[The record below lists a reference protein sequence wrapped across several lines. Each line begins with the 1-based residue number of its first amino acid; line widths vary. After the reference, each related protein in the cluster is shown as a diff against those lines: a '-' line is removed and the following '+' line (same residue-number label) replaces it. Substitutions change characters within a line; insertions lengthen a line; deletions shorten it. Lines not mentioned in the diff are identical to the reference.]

1 MLKTLLVA
9 CAALLVGCAA
19 KQNQSLGGG
28 QQSLATD
35 NRQLTTDIPDKP
47 ITRRVLAPADPP
59 VMFRPTVNL
68 SIYHLRVPLGTVSGS
83 DEFWKRVDE
92 HAVDITTYDVLYK
105 NGIRVGRASI
115 SELDSFLKILDR
127 NPMQTLPTVFAAS
140 GAKTIELPMKKGA
153 LDQVLYDFDLKNTLT
168 VRSYEE
174 CDNIFC
180 VEFSPAPRKAGDV
193 RVSFCPMVRTLRK
206 RLVTTGDLDTREVEY
221 KSPEKYFQLNLRTDI
236 PLDGFLILGPSP
248 ESKSPMSLGHAFFM
262 LAGATEQQEDVLL
275 ILPQAMKPRPEKTDV
290 QISIDDKK

>member
-1 MLKTLLVA
+1 MPRILIAICACLLI
-9 CAALLVGCAA
+9 GCAA
-19 KQNQSLGGG
+19 KHDSSYLSSDYPVTIENQSRTTNNK
-28 QQSLATD
+28 QQ
-35 NRQLTTDIPDKP
+35 TTDEIEKP
-47 ITRRVLAPADPP
+47 VTRRITAPSDPP
-59 VMFRPTVNL
+59 VIFRPTVNL
-68 SIYHLRVPLGTVSGS
+68 SIYHLRVPLGTVSAG

-92 HAVDITTYDVLYK
+92 HAVDITAYDVLYK
-105 NGIRVGRASI
+105 NGIRVGRAPI
-115 SELDSFLKILDR
+115 SELEAFLKILDR

-206 RLVTTGDLDTREVEY
+206 RLVPTGDLDTREVEY

-248 ESKSPMSLGHAFFM
+248 EAKSPMSLGHAFF
-262 LAGATEQQEDVLL
+262 
-275 ILPQAMKPRPEKTDV
+275 
-290 QISIDDKK
+290 

>member
-1 MLKTLLVA
+1 MLL
-9 CAALLVGCAA
+9 GCASKEDRDYSRA
-19 KQNQSLGGG
+19 AQSRSGTTNNT
-28 QQSLATD
+28 QP
-35 NRQLTTDIPDKP
+35 TTDEIEKP
-47 ITRRVLAPADPP
+47 VTRRIINPSDPP

-68 SIYHLRVPLGTVSGS
+68 SIYHLRIPVGTVSAS

-92 HAVDITTYDVLYK
+92 HAVDVSAYDVLYK
-105 NGIRVGRASI
+105 NGIRVGRAPL
-115 SELDSFLKILDR
+115 SELEAFLKILDR
-127 NPMQTLPTVFAAS
+127 NPMQSLPTVFAAS

-193 RVSFCPMVRTLRK
+193 RFSLCPMVRTLRK
-206 RLVTTGDLDTREVEY
+206 RLVPTGELDTREVEY
-221 KSPEKYFQLNLRTDI
+221 QSPEKYFQLNLRTDI

-248 ESKSPMSLGHAFFM
+248 EAKSTMSLGHAFLM
-262 LAGATEQQEDVLL
+262 LGGATDQQEDVLL
-275 ILPQAMKPRPEKTDV
+275 IIPQALKPRPEKTDV
-290 QISIDDKK
+290 QISIDAKK